1 MDRNEGPS
9 QKRKREAEEEERLA
23 KEAEER
29 LEAEER
35 ARAAKR
41 PRHHDLDIQALVDD
55 LGAEDISTLTEA
67 LQAIAKEEHPRRVAD
82 IHSYADL
89 DDEQEE
95 REAAELRSKL
105 RGLKV
110 VARAKVTEDRVYSA
124 VYHPGTFF
132 GYPSLD
138 CISSQFLRTF

>member
-1 MDRNEGPS
+1 MDPNEAPS
-9 QKRKREAEEEERLA
+9 QKRKREAAEEERLA

-55 LGAEDISTLTEA
+55 LGAEDISTLTES
-67 LQAIAKEEHPRRVAD
+67 LQAITKEEHPRRAAD

-95 REAAELRSKL
+95 REVAELRSKL

-124 VYHPGTFF
+124 VYHPGTLFNHSVLACLI
-132 GYPSLD
+132 SL
-138 CISSQFLRTF
+138 I